1 MDSHA
6 MQASRSARRVAA
18 RQARDAFPPM
28 GIYAIRERASGHRL
42 LGASR
47 NVHASLNR
55 ARFELRMGKHRDRVL
70 QAAWN
75 SSGMDGLVFEV
86 LELVKER
93 EDADFDYTG
102 ELKALEQTYRE
113 LQGLVP

>member
-1 MDSHA
+1 M
-6 MQASRSARRVAA
+6 AA

-28 GIYAIRERASGHRL
+28 GIYAIRDRASGHSL

-47 NVHASLNR
+47 NVQAALNR
-55 ARFELRMGKHRDRVL
+55 ARFELGMGKHADRVL

-75 SSGMDGLVFEV
+75 RSGLQGLVFEV

-93 EDADFDYTG
+93 ENAGFDYAG
-102 ELKALEQTYRE
+102 ELKVLEQIHRE
-113 LQGLVP
+113 LQALAP